1 MKIIN
6 LKFGDI
12 LFKTFFTSYS
22 LIDIKIILS
31 LLRSDVT
38 KSADLIF
45 LEIGT
50 KKTGDNTFRPNI
62 PRIEFCWSFPAIS
75 RSAGV
80 MMSPEGARV
89 AEELTRKPAFYR
101 TETAGWSP
109 YIISICRSPIPGP
122 VGQRVN
128 MIYSK
133 VLE

>member
-1 MKIIN
+1 MKIN
-6 LKFGDI
+6 FHFGNI
-12 LFKTFFTSYS
+12 LYNIFFTTYS
-22 LIDIKIILS
+22 LIDIKIISS

-122 VGQRVN
+122 VGQRMN
-128 MIYSK
+128 IIYSK

>member
-6 LKFGDI
+6 SKFGDI
-12 LFKTFFTSYS
+12 LCKTFFTSYDS

-62 PRIEFCWSFPAIS
+62 PRIKFPWSFPVVSGSI
-75 RSAGV
+75 GV
-80 MMSPEGARV
+80 MMNP
-89 AEELTRKPAFYR
+89 
-101 TETAGWSP
+101 
-109 YIISICRSPIPGP
+109 
-122 VGQRVN
+122 
-128 MIYSK
+128 
-133 VLE
+133 